1 MAETIDFKK
10 ANNAKLEKRQEQK
23 TASDKISEFVSARG
37 KPLLAFV
44 IVAVLAIVIFTVTTT
59 VTAKTKE
66 KNLAALDT
74 ITHELTDGTAYLS
87 EDEIEV
93 KRVAAME
100 QLSKYVSSGGIT
112 GVRAN
117 MLAAEI
123 EFSRKKYS
131 EALGY
136 WNTAVSKGSTSYTA
150 ALAYFNM
157 AVCNEELGD
166 LDAAV
171 KNYEKASTA
180 SEFPFSSHAKF
191 SVGRIKETNGDFSGA
206 NDAYQSIVDA
216 SPDDT
221 WANLARS
228 RQIALRTEGKISK

>member
-1 MAETIDFKK
+1 MAETIDFKR
-10 ANNAKLEKRQEQK
+10 ANNDKLDKHHESK
-23 TASDKISEFVSARG
+23 TAGDKISDFLSANR
-37 KPLLAFV
+37 KPLAGFV
-44 IVAVLAIVIFTVTTT
+44 IVVVLAIVIFVVATT
-59 VTAKTKE
+59 VSAKTKE

-74 ITHELTDGTAYLS
+74 ITHELTDGTVYLS
-87 EDEIEV
+87 EDEIEA
-93 KRVAAME
+93 KRTAAME
-100 QLSKYVSSGGIT
+100 QLSQYLSSGGIT

-131 EALGY
+131 DALSY
-136 WNTAVSKGSTSYTA
+136 WNTAVSKGPASYTA

-171 KNYEKASTA
+171 KNYEKASSA
-180 SEFPFSSHAKF
+180 GEFPFSSHAKF

-206 NDAYQSIVDA
+206 NDAYQSIIDA

-228 RQIALRTEGKISK
+228 RQIALRAEGKISK